1 MRAKTKQSKG
11 EKKEKKVIKV
21 EKLQIWKSKKMIYK
35 SENNSY
41 KTNLIE
47 IPLHRNSSSIDSF
60 TIVIIMIMISKYL
73 KLIIIKMIIQ
83 FQMKV

>member
-1 MRAKTKQSKG
+1 
-11 EKKEKKVIKV
+11 
-21 EKLQIWKSKKMIYK
+21 MIYN

-60 TIVIIMIMISKYL
+60 TNSIMIMISKYL
-73 KLIIIKMIIQ
+73 KLIIIKMII
-83 FQMKV
+83 